1 MCVYFL
7 QGSTCHGG
15 HRRQTLLL
23 LRVRLRVS
31 EGVSLV
37 TLVFYS
43 PTLMVKG
50 LGVCYTANNLHHT
63 LCRPMPISPHEN
75 TGVFFCGQGIP
86 LLQVHVRLVDF
97 PTVWP
102 TASYLSTDIPKV
114 CGLGRYT
121 DCARLGRYT
130 EQGKQV
136 EFTGIDRPGRYRFG
150 VSLL

>member
-1 MCVYFL
+1 MTGGEFPW
-7 QGSTCHGG
+7 GST
-15 HRRQTLLL
+15 HRGRCIALTLLL

-63 LCRPMPISPHEN
+63 LCRPMPIPPHED
-75 TGVFFCGQGIP
+75 TGVFFCGQGMP

-97 PTVWP
+97 PTV
-102 TASYLSTDIPKV
+102 
-114 CGLGRYT
+114 
-121 DCARLGRYT
+121 
-130 EQGKQV
+130 
-136 EFTGIDRPGRYRFG
+136 
-150 VSLL
+150 